1 MRYYLASADNKVLA
15 GATCLDYGPTSLYLV
30 AFLHPAG
37 KQYHL
42 GAAIID
48 RWFSDSRTLGLK
60 YLDFDHMQDI
70 GNPEGYA
77 GYTAFKREFA
87 DFDMYFPSVWWR
99 YL

>member
-1 MRYYLASADNKVLA
+1 MRYYLASVNGKVLA

-48 RWFSDSRTLGLK
+48 RWFSDS
-60 YLDFDHMQDI
+60 
-70 GNPEGYA
+70 
-77 GYTAFKREFA
+77 
-87 DFDMYFPSVWWR
+87 
-99 YL
+99 